1 MITFERSTDYAL
13 IRRILTHPRIY
24 KYISDDYSPP
34 ADEYRP
40 VKSEAVWYVV
50 VRDRQTGGSDL
61 LGLWMF
67 VPMNGICWE
76 VHTCLMPCAWGDV
89 GLEAAR
95 QLPAWIW
102 RNTPCRRIITNVP
115 SNNRLALHF
124 ALKAGMKI
132 HGCNRASWLK
142 GGILYD
148 QLCLGISPGEKHS
161 RSEAETGQEATAAV
175 GMGITGDLDV
185 AAHAPASPGERP
197 AGAEKR
203 TAELISCGVQPHE
216 V

>member
-13 IRRILTHPRIY
+13 VRRILTHPRIY
-24 KYISDDYSPP
+24 KYISDDYSPS

-50 VRDRQTGGSDL
+50 VRDRHTGGSDL

-102 RNTPCRRIITNVP
+102 RHTPCRRIITNVP
-115 SNNRLALHF
+115 ATNRLALHF
-124 ALKAGMKI
+124 ALKAGMRVYGINK
-132 HGCNRASWLK
+132 ASYLK
-142 GGILYD
+142 DGKLCD
-148 QLCLGISPGEKHS
+148 QTCLGLSPGQAIE
-161 RSEAETGQEATAAV
+161 EPETALGAIQ
-175 GMGITGDLDV
+175 
-185 AAHAPASPGERP
+185 GEV
-197 AGAEKR
+197 EV
-203 TAELISCGVQPHE
+203 CQPQ
-216 V
+216 